1 MKNKIIVTLLLFAS
15 IVQAQEEKKS
25 YSFSLDQ
32 AVTHATTNNRSAINA
47 NRDIEMAK
55 KKKWETTA
63 AGLPQINGSIS
74 YQNNFEIQK
83 SLIPAEIFGGQPGTF
98 QEVAFGTKHNATGNL
113 SLTQLLFD
121 GSYIVALQA
130 SKTYLQFYENSKKK
144 TDIEVREMII
154 NSYGSVLLA
163 DESVQILQK
172 NKKVLE
178 KTLFDTDQTFKNGLI
193 EEENVEQLKITLA
206 SVNNNLNYVTRLKD
220 ISLKMLKVNLGIE
233 IEDELTLTD
242 KLDDLTQKNL
252 DLALKSTDF
261 NATNNINYV
270 ITKNFVEQRNLEKK
284 KKKLEKSKA
293 LPSLSAGIN
302 FGYNSFGDKF
312 TFFNSDQK
320 YFNYSNLGITLNVP
334 IFSSF
339 ARSARTQQAQIA
351 LEKAKTDLTET
362 EQKLKLAYQNAKSDY
377 EYSIEQY
384 NSSKESLGLAERIEN
399 KQQIKFK
406 EGLSSS
412 FDFTEAQRQLY
423 TSQQTYLQAMV
434 DVINKKA
441 ALEKII
447 GNQ

>member
-1 MKNKIIVTLLLFAS
+1 MKNKIILTLLLFAS
-15 IVQAQEEKKS
+15 ILQAQEEKKS

-32 AVTHATTNNRSAINA
+32 AITHATANNRSAINA

-63 AGLPQINGSIS
+63 SGLPQINGSIS

-144 TDIEVREMII
+144 TDIDVREMII

-172 NKKVLE
+172 NKTVLE

-261 NATNNINYV
+261 NATSNINYV
-270 ITKNFVEQRNLEKK
+270 ITQNFVEQRNLEM
-284 KKKLEKSKA
+284 KLEKSKA
-293 LPSLSAGIN
+293 LPSLFAGVN
-302 FGYNSFGDKF
+302 FGYNSFGNKF
-312 TFFNSDQK
+312 TFFNSEQK
-320 YFNYSNLGITLNVP
+320 YFNFSNLGITLNVP

-423 TSQQTYLQAMV
+423 SSQQTYLQAMV

>member
-1 MKNKIIVTLLLFAS
+1 MKNKIILTLLLFAS
-15 IVQAQEEKKS
+15 MLQAQEEKKS

-32 AVTHATTNNRSAINA
+32 AITHATTNNRSAINA
-47 NRDIEMAK
+47 SRDIEMAK

-63 AGLPQINGSIS
+63 SGLPQINGSIS

-83 SLIPAEIFGGQPGTF
+83 SLIPAEIFGGTPGTF

-144 TDIEVREMII
+144 TDIDVREMII

-242 KLDDLTQKNL
+242 KLDNLTQKNL

-261 NATNNINYV
+261 NATSNINYV
-270 ITKNFVEQRNLEKK
+270 ITQNFVEQRNLEM
-284 KKKLEKSKA
+284 KLEKSKA
-293 LPSLSAGIN
+293 LPSLSAGVN

-423 TSQQTYLQAMV
+423 SSQQTYLQAMV

>member
-25 YSFSLDQ
+25 YTFSLDQ

-270 ITKNFVEQRNLEKK
+270 ITQNFVEQRNLEM
-284 KKKLEKSKA
+284 KLEKSKA

>member
-1 MKNKIIVTLLLFAS
+1 MKNKIIVTLLLFVS

-144 TDIEVREMII
+144 TDIEIREMII

-261 NATNNINYV
+261 NATSNINYV
-270 ITKNFVEQRNLEKK
+270 ITQNFVEQRNLEM
-284 KKKLEKSKA
+284 KLEKSKA
-293 LPSLSAGIN
+293 LPSLSAGVN

>member
-25 YSFSLDQ
+25 YTFSLDQ

-63 AGLPQINGSIS
+63 SGLPQINGSIS

-154 NSYGSVLLA
+154 NSYGSFLLA

-270 ITKNFVEQRNLEKK
+270 ITKNFVEQRNLEM
-284 KKKLEKSKA
+284 KLEKSKA

-423 TSQQTYLQAMV
+423 SSQQTYLQAMV

>member
-15 IVQAQEEKKS
+15 IMQAQEEKKS
-25 YSFSLDQ
+25 YTFSLDQ
-32 AVTHATTNNRSAINA
+32 AVTHATMNNRSAINA

-144 TDIEVREMII
+144 TDIEVKEMII

-261 NATNNINYV
+261 NATSNINYV
-270 ITKNFVEQRNLEKK
+270 ITQNFVEQRNLEM
-284 KKKLEKSKA
+284 KLEKSKA
-293 LPSLSAGIN
+293 LPSLSAGLN
-302 FGYNSFGDKF
+302 FGYNSFGNKF

-423 TSQQTYLQAMV
+423 SSQQTYLQAMV

>member
-1 MKNKIIVTLLLFAS
+1 
-15 IVQAQEEKKS
+15 
-25 YSFSLDQ
+25 
-32 AVTHATTNNRSAINA
+32 
-47 NRDIEMAK
+47 
-55 KKKWETTA
+55 
-63 AGLPQINGSIS
+63 
-74 YQNNFEIQK
+74 
-83 SLIPAEIFGGQPGTF
+83 
-98 QEVAFGTKHNATGNL
+98 
-113 SLTQLLFD
+113 
-121 GSYIVALQA
+121 
-130 SKTYLQFYENSKKK
+130 
-144 TDIEVREMII
+144 
-154 NSYGSVLLA
+154 
-163 DESVQILQK
+163 
-172 NKKVLE
+172 
-178 KTLFDTDQTFKNGLI
+178 
-193 EEENVEQLKITLA
+193 
-206 SVNNNLNYVTRLKD
+206 
-220 ISLKMLKVNLGIE
+220 LKVNLGIE

-261 NATNNINYV
+261 NATSNINYV
-270 ITKNFVEQRNLEKK
+270 ITQNFVEQRNLEM
-284 KKKLEKSKA
+284 KLEKSKA
-293 LPSLSAGIN
+293 LPSLSAGLN

-423 TSQQTYLQAMV
+423 SSQQTYLQAMV

>member
-1 MKNKIIVTLLLFAS
+1 MKNKMILTLLLFAS

-25 YSFSLDQ
+25 YTFSLDQ

-63 AGLPQINGSIS
+63 SGLPQINGSIS

-144 TDIEVREMII
+144 TDIEVKEMII

-206 SVNNNLNYVTRLKD
+206 SVNSNLNYVTRLKD

-261 NATNNINYV
+261 NATSNINYV
-270 ITKNFVEQRNLEKK
+270 ITQNFVEQRNLEM
-284 KKKLEKSKA
+284 KLEKSKA

-302 FGYNSFGDKF
+302 FGYNSFGDTF
-312 TFFNSDQK
+312 TFFNSEQK
-320 YFNYSNLGITLNVP
+320 YFNFSNLGITLNVP

-423 TSQQTYLQAMV
+423 SSQQTYLQAMV

>member
-25 YSFSLDQ
+25 YTFSLDQ

-261 NATNNINYV
+261 NATSNINYV
-270 ITKNFVEQRNLEKK
+270 ITQNFVEQRNLEM
-284 KKKLEKSKA
+284 KLEKSKA
-293 LPSLSAGIN
+293 LPSLSAGLN
-302 FGYNSFGDKF
+302 FGYNSFGNKF

-423 TSQQTYLQAMV
+423 SSQQTYLQAMV

>member
-1 MKNKIIVTLLLFAS
+1 MKNKIILTLLLFAS

-25 YSFSLDQ
+25 YTFSLDQ
-32 AVTHATTNNRSAINA
+32 AITHATTNNRSAINA

-63 AGLPQINGSIS
+63 SGLPQINGSIS

-270 ITKNFVEQRNLEKK
+270 ITKNFVEQRNLEM
-284 KKKLEKSKA
+284 KLEKSKA
-293 LPSLSAGIN
+293 LPSLSAGLN

-423 TSQQTYLQAMV
+423 SSQQTYLQAMV

>member
-15 IVQAQEEKKS
+15 VMQAQEEKKS
-25 YSFSLDQ
+25 YTFSLDQ

-261 NATNNINYV
+261 NATSNINYV
-270 ITKNFVEQRNLEKK
+270 ITQNFVEQRNLEM
-284 KKKLEKSKA
+284 KLEKSKA

-351 LEKAKTDLTET
+351 LEKAKTGLTET

>member
-1 MKNKIIVTLLLFAS
+1 
-15 IVQAQEEKKS
+15 
-25 YSFSLDQ
+25 
-32 AVTHATTNNRSAINA
+32 
-47 NRDIEMAK
+47 
-55 KKKWETTA
+55 
-63 AGLPQINGSIS
+63 
-74 YQNNFEIQK
+74 
-83 SLIPAEIFGGQPGTF
+83 
-98 QEVAFGTKHNATGNL
+98 
-113 SLTQLLFD
+113 
-121 GSYIVALQA
+121 
-130 SKTYLQFYENSKKK
+130 
-144 TDIEVREMII
+144 
-154 NSYGSVLLA
+154 
-163 DESVQILQK
+163 
-172 NKKVLE
+172 
-178 KTLFDTDQTFKNGLI
+178 
-193 EEENVEQLKITLA
+193 
-206 SVNNNLNYVTRLKD
+206 
-220 ISLKMLKVNLGIE
+220 
-233 IEDELTLTD
+233 LTD

-261 NATNNINYV
+261 NATSNINYV
-270 ITKNFVEQRNLEKK
+270 ITKNFVEQRNLEM
-284 KKKLEKSKA
+284 KLEKSKA
-293 LPSLSAGIN
+293 LPSLFAGVN
-302 FGYNSFGDKF
+302 FGYNSFGNKF
-312 TFFNSDQK
+312 TFFNSEQK
-320 YFNYSNLGITLNVP
+320 YFNFSNLGITLNVP

-423 TSQQTYLQAMV
+423 SSQQTYLQAMV

>member
-1 MKNKIIVTLLLFAS
+1 MKNKIILTLLLFAS
-15 IVQAQEEKKS
+15 IMQAQEEKKS
-25 YSFSLDQ
+25 YTFSLDQ
-32 AVTHATTNNRSAINA
+32 AITHATTNNRSAINA

-63 AGLPQINGSIS
+63 SGLPQINGSIS

-144 TDIEVREMII
+144 TDIDVREMII

-172 NKKVLE
+172 NKTVLE

-261 NATNNINYV
+261 NATSNINYV
-270 ITKNFVEQRNLEKK
+270 ITQNFVEQRNLEM
-284 KKKLEKSKA
+284 KLEKSKA
-293 LPSLSAGIN
+293 LPSLSAGVN

-423 TSQQTYLQAMV
+423 TSQQNYLQAMV